1 MLNATKKTSELINGK
16 HRTENYWQTLNLNVD
31 ANYYG
36 KLAVYA
42 GNWYICNADD
52 IDEMIAELTAI
63 KEAIETVERTEH

>member
-1 MLNATKKTSELINGK
+1 MMNATKQMTELINGK
-16 HRTENYWQTLNLNVD
+16 HMTENYWQKLNLNVD
-31 ANYYG
+31 AGYYG

-63 KEAIETVERTEH
+63 KETIETVERTAH